1 MHAIQLAIASA
12 VLMSGAMILWASMA
26 RPLGLL
32 DRPDGIR
39 KQHSGAIPLVGGPAL
54 LTVLAITGLALPS
67 AFVEWRLISIA
78 AVTTLIG
85 SLDDRYDLSAL
96 LRLVIQLLLGT
107 LVVVFAGYTLVDLGR
122 IAANGAVFELGP
134 IGPWITI
141 AAIAAAM
148 NAFNMLDG
156 TDGQA
161 AGVALIAL
169 TGLIV
174 ASALAGSAP
183 PHLLIVTAGALPIFL
198 LFNMAGAAGRLPK
211 SFLGDSGAMLL
222 GLIVGT
228 SLVSGAQGDQAYIK
242 PVTAL
247 WLAALPLFDT
257 FFVMGYR
264 TMQGRSPLSADRNHV
279 HHLLADHGLSRPQ
292 ALAAVLTGSTSLA
305 LVGLAMEFANVPDAW
320 SFLSLVVAFI
330 GYVGAA
336 VSGHRRR
343 PVVASHEAPAQ
354 PQAAR

>member
-12 VLMSGAMILWASMA
+12 VLMSGAMITWASAA
-26 RPLGLL
+26 RALGLL

-39 KQHSGAIPLVGGPAL
+39 KQHLGAIPLVGGPAL
-54 LTVLAITGLALPS
+54 LTVIAATGLTLP
-67 AFVEWRLISIA
+67 AGLVDWRLVLIA

-85 SLDDRYDLSAL
+85 SLDDRFDLSAL
-96 LRLVIQLLLGT
+96 LRLAIQLLLAT
-107 LVVVFAGYTLVDLGR
+107 LVVMFAGYMLVDLGR
-122 IAANGAVFELGP
+122 VAANGAILELGP
-134 IGPWITI
+134 MGPWITI

-198 LFNMAGAAGRLPK
+198 LFNMSGATGRLPK

-222 GLIVGT
+222 GLIVGS
-228 SLVSGAQGDQAYIK
+228 SLVSGAQGDQAFIK

-279 HHLLADHGLSRPQ
+279 HHLLVDHGLSRGQ
-292 ALAAVLTGSTSLA
+292 ALATVLVGASLLA
-305 LVGLAMEFANVPDAW
+305 LAGLAMELASVPDVW
-320 SFLSLVVAFI
+320 SFAGIIAVFI
-330 GYVGAA
+330 CYVGVALSA
-336 VSGHRRR
+336 HRKR
-343 PVVASHEAPAQ
+343 PVTVDHMEARATG
-354 PQAAR
+354 